1 MLRGGLRFLHVLL
14 VLGFCVMATAQKP
27 RATAPK
33 KQTTTQKAKTR
44 KSQPSQKAK
53 SSQKTQKPQSQKP
66 ATKAQLQA
74 QQKKLKANI
83 AANQRQKAE
92 IEKKVKQRLQ
102 DVLIL
107 GNAIDE
113 KQRTVDTIKTDIAS
127 LDSTIRLLNGKLDTL
142 RAELAERQQR
152 YAKSVR
158 YMYHNRKTQSQ
169 LLFILSAK
177 TVNQIYRRTRFVG
190 EYATYQKAQGEAVMQ
205 KQEQL
210 NEMLDE
216 IAEKKTQKSTLL
228 AKGEEERKNLE
239 EKQAEQQKVARQ
251 LQKEQATVQKLIQQQ
266 LKEEEELNARID
278 KLIAEEIAREKAR
291 IEAEKR
297 RKAEEQARKER
308 ERKERERQ
316 LAEAKAREEK
326 ARQEARAAR
335 TAQEKAK
342 AEKRAKTAEKER
354 KTAEQ
359 RLAEQRKKSAE
370 KPKTTEADPDRQLS
384 GSFASNKGRLPMPIT
399 GNYQVVRS
407 FGSNV
412 VEGAGKGVHLSSK
425 GIWLKGEPGAQA
437 RCIFDGEVSK
447 IYSTGTSFIV
457 MVRHGR
463 FISVYCDLASVSV
476 KTGQKVSTNQRL
488 GPLGPTGIMQ
498 FQLRN
503 WTNLLNPRSWFRR

>member
-1 MLRGGLRFLHVLL
+1 MGRFLYMILA
-14 VLGFCVMATAQKP
+14 LGFCVLASAQKP
-27 RATAPK
+27 KATTPK
-33 KQTTTQKAKTR
+33 KQATSQ
-44 KSQPSQKAK
+44 KSQKNQSPQK
-53 SSQKTQKPQSQKP
+53 SQKPQKPQP

-113 KQRTVDTIKTDIAS
+113 KQRAVDTIKTDIAS
-127 LDSTIRLLNGKLDTL
+127 LDSTIALLNGKLDTL
-142 RAELAERQQR
+142 RAELADRRQR
-152 YAKSVR
+152 YAQSVR
-158 YMYHNRKTQSQ
+158 YMYRNRKMQSQ
-169 LLFILSAK
+169 MLFILSAK
-177 TVNQIYRRTRFVG
+177 TVNQMYRRTRFVD
-190 EYATYQKAQGEAVMQ
+190 EYATYQKAQGEAVKQ
-205 KQEQL
+205 KQDQL
-210 NEMLDE
+210 NEMLEE
-216 IAEKKTQKSTLL
+216 IGERKLKKDTLL
-228 AKGEEERKNLE
+228 ARGEEERKHLE
-239 EKQAEQQKVARQ
+239 QKQAEQQEVARQ

-266 LKEEEELNARID
+266 LKEEEALNARID

-291 IEAEKR
+291 VEAEKR

-326 ARQEARAAR
+326 ARKEALAAR

-342 AEKRAKTAEKER
+342 AKERAKTAEKER
-354 KTAEQ
+354 KAAEQ
-359 RLAEQRKKSAE
+359 RLAEERKRNSE
-370 KPKTTEADPDRQLS
+370 QPKTIVADADRQLS
-384 GSFASNKGRLPMPIT
+384 GSFSSNKGRLPMPIT
-399 GNYQVVRS
+399 GNYKIVRS

-425 GIWLKGEPGAQA
+425 GIWLKGEAGAHA

-447 IYSTGTSFIV
+447 IYSTGSSFIV

-463 FISVYCDLASVSV
+463 YISVYCDLATVSV
-476 KTGQKVSTNQRL
+476 KTGQKVAINQKL
-488 GPLGPTGIMQ
+488 GPLGPTGVMQ

-503 WTNLLNPRSWFRR
+503 WTELLNPRFWLKR

>member
-1 MLRGGLRFLHVLL
+1 MNISHPLTFSVHRSTLLLLFLGLCTLAVAQRPKA
-14 VLGFCVMATAQKP
+14 AT
-27 RATAPK
+27 PK
-33 KQTTTQKAKTR
+33 KQATTQKAKPKANAQRSTSTTAQR
-44 KSQPSQKAK
+44 SPS
-53 SSQKTQKPQSQKP
+53 
-66 ATKAQLQA
+66 KAQLQA

-127 LDSTIRLLNGKLDTL
+127 LDSTILLLNGKLDTL

-152 YAKSVR
+152 YAQSVR
-158 YMYHNRKTQSQ
+158 YMYHNRKMQSQ

-177 TVNQIYRRTRFVG
+177 TVNQIYRRSRFVG

-210 NEMLDE
+210 NEMLDQ
-216 IAEKKTQKSTLL
+216 IAERKTEKSTLL

-239 EKQAEQQKVARQ
+239 EKQAQQQEVARQ
-251 LQKEQATVQKLIQQQ
+251 LQKEQATVQKLILQQQ
-266 LKEEEELNARID
+266 KEEEELNARID

-326 ARQEARAAR
+326 ARREAKAAR

-342 AEKRAKTAEKER
+342 AEKRVKTAEKER
-354 KTAEQ
+354 KAAEQ
-359 RLAEQRKKSAE
+359 RSTAASHSAPITSQPSSSTDQRLE
-370 KPKTTEADPDRQLS
+370 

-399 GNYQVVRS
+399 GKYQIVRS

-425 GIWLKGEPGAQA
+425 GIWLKGEKGAQA

-447 IYSTGTSFIV
+447 IFSTGSSFIV

-476 KTGQKVSTNQRL
+476 KAGQKVSTNQAL

-503 WTNLLNPRSWFRR
+503 WTDLLNPRSWLRR